1 MALPAALTT
10 GAPTRGPGR
19 HGAGGSP
26 HPPTRFS
33 GCVEGLPCVTFSPDG
48 PPALPTV
55 PPFVF
60 TTRGSAEQA
69 LAASDAIVT
78 DGLRPEAS

>member
-1 MALPAALTT
+1 M
-10 GAPTRGPGR
+10 
-19 HGAGGSP
+19 
-26 HPPTRFS
+26 
-33 GCVEGLPCVTFSPDG
+33 TFSPDG

>member
-1 MALPAALTT
+1 MRDVQPRRAA
-10 GAPTRGPGR
+10 
-19 HGAGGSP
+19 GS
-26 HPPTRFS
+26 
-33 GCVEGLPCVTFSPDG
+33 
-48 PPALPTV
+48 PTV

>member
-1 MALPAALTT
+1 M
-10 GAPTRGPGR
+10 
-19 HGAGGSP
+19 
-26 HPPTRFS
+26 
-33 GCVEGLPCVTFSPDG
+33 TFSPDAL
-48 PPALPTV
+48 PALPTV

-60 TTRGSAEQA
+60 TTRVGAEQA